1 MNIFPGKE
9 TNQTSKN
16 IGKNIILP
24 FCNKKHVIG
33 IPESAFL
40 VITFSALI
48 TVTYIVWSVFLF
60 HFVHISLFI
69 IVSFFYVLVI
79 LNYLLC
85 FLKEP
90 GIIPR
95 NCPLYPIEEVEQIK
109 INADNKEENKEEN
122 NEHIEINNDTNNSR
136 KELKK
141 KEEESDTPRI
151 YTSRKCE
158 TCNIN
163 RPPKSSHCTICDNC
177 VKNFDQYDIII

>member
-1 MNIFPGKE
+1 MNNLPSGDRSQ
-9 TNQTSKN
+9 NSKN
-16 IGKNIILP
+16 IGKNIILS

-69 IVSFFYVLVI
+69 IVSFLYVLVI
-79 LNYLLC
+79 LNYLFC

-109 INADNKEENKEEN
+109 INADNKEEIKEEN
-122 NEHIEINNDTNNSR
+122 NNKHIEINNDTNNS
-136 KELKK
+136 KEIKK
-141 KEEESDTPRI
+141 KEESDTPRI

-163 RPPKSSHCTICDNC
+163 RPPKSSHCSICDNC
-177 VKNFDQYDIII
+177 VKNFDQYDIY